1 MELLAPIEQQT
12 APKVVP
18 WPKIMIV
25 DDDPTFCQALHL
37 RLRANN
43 YRTVGACNGY
53 SALALAQKERPN
65 LILLDLGLPAGDG
78 FTVLKHIR
86 EFPALSPIPVIVL
99 TARDPEVNERRALE
113 SGALVFLQ
121 KPVDNEELLGIIRI
135 CLRSQSQLGGSDR
148 AS

>member
-1 MELLAPIEQQT
+1 MELLAAIDQQSAT
-12 APKVVP
+12 KVVP

-25 DDDPTFCQALHL
+25 DDDPSFCQALHL

-43 YRTVGACNGY
+43 YRTVSASEGF
-53 SALALAQKERPN
+53 SALSLAQKERPN

-78 FTVLKHIR
+78 FAVLKHIR
-86 EFPALSPIPVIVL
+86 EFPMLTGIPVIVL

-121 KPVDNEELLGIIRI
+121 KPIDNEELLGIIRM
-135 CLRSQSQLGGSDR
+135 CLRSSLHPGRPDR